1 MTTADVELKKRIRRS
16 ALTWSLVAIG
26 FFVGF
31 IALTLYR
38 AGAHG

>member
-1 MTTADVELKKRIRRS
+1 MMVADLELKKRIRRS

-31 IALTLYR
+31 IALTFWR
-38 AGAHG
+38 ARAHG